1 MFNVIVA
8 IFSLAIGLLIYKLYL
23 EHKMTMKRKEI
34 ASKLSIDIIPGNLF
48 DPEIMIKSGHC
59 KVKGKD
65 TIIIDN
71 LLSSQEQSE
80 VIIQTLKKFDLE
92 SIYLPPWIR
101 GRLESEN
108 SI

>member
-1 MFNVIVA
+1 MDSI
-8 IFSLAIGLLIYKLYL
+8 SQLADL
-23 EHKMTMKRKEI
+23 KEI
-34 ASKLSIDIIPGNLF
+34 ASKLSIDIVSSNLF

-65 TIIIDN
+65 TIIIDK

>member
-1 MFNVIVA
+1 MDSISQLE
-8 IFSLAIGLLIYKLYL
+8 SLK
-23 EHKMTMKRKEI
+23 KI
-34 ASKLSIDIIPGNLF
+34 ATELSIDIIPGNLF

-65 TIIIDN
+65 TIIIDS

-80 VIIQTLKKFDLE
+80 VIIQALKKFNIE

-101 GRLESEN
+101 ERLEPEN

>member
-1 MFNVIVA
+1 MDSI
-8 IFSLAIGLLIYKLYL
+8 SQL
-23 EHKMTMKRKEI
+23 EDLKEI

-80 VIIQTLKKFDLE
+80 VIIQTLKKFNME

-101 GRLESEN
+101 ERLEPEN

>member
-1 MFNVIVA
+1 MDSISQLE
-8 IFSLAIGLLIYKLYL
+8 SLK
-23 EHKMTMKRKEI
+23 KI
-34 ASKLSIDIIPGNLF
+34 ATELSIDIITGNLF

-80 VIIQTLKKFDLE
+80 VIIQALKKFNIE

-101 GRLESEN
+101 ERLEPEN

>member
-1 MFNVIVA
+1 VDSISQLE
-8 IFSLAIGLLIYKLYL
+8 SLK
-23 EHKMTMKRKEI
+23 KI
-34 ASKLSIDIIPGNLF
+34 AAELSIDIIPSNLF

-71 LLSSQEQSE
+71 LLSSQEQGE
-80 VIIQTLKKFDLE
+80 VIIQALKKFNME

-101 GRLESEN
+101 ERLEPEN

>member
-1 MFNVIVA
+1 MDSI
-8 IFSLAIGLLIYKLYL
+8 SQL
-23 EHKMTMKRKEI
+23 EDLKEI

-48 DPEIMIKSGHC
+48 DPEIMVKSGHC
-59 KVKGKD
+59 KVKGRD

-101 GRLESEN
+101 ERLESEN

>member
-1 MFNVIVA
+1 MD
-8 IFSLAIGLLIYKLYL
+8 SMSQLKGL
-23 EHKMTMKRKEI
+23 KEV
-34 ASKLSIDIIPGNLF
+34 ASKLSIDIIPSNLF
-48 DPEIMIKSGHC
+48 DSEIMIESGYC

-71 LLSSQEQSE
+71 LLSNQEQSE

-92 SIYLPPWIR
+92 SIYLRPWIR
-101 GRLESEN
+101 ERLETDN

>member
-1 MFNVIVA
+1 MYSISQLE
-8 IFSLAIGLLIYKLYL
+8 SLK
-23 EHKMTMKRKEI
+23 KI
-34 ASKLSIDIIPGNLF
+34 ATELSIDIIPGNLF

-71 LLSSQEQSE
+71 LLSSQEQGE
-80 VIIQTLKKFDLE
+80 VIIQALKKFNME

-101 GRLESEN
+101 ERLEPEN

>member
-1 MFNVIVA
+1 
-8 IFSLAIGLLIYKLYL
+8 
-23 EHKMTMKRKEI
+23 
-34 ASKLSIDIIPGNLF
+34 
-48 DPEIMIKSGHC
+48 MIKSGHC

-71 LLSSQEQSE
+71 LLSSQEQGE
-80 VIIQTLKKFDLE
+80 VIIQTLKKFNME

-101 GRLESEN
+101 ERLEPEN

>member
-1 MFNVIVA
+1 MDSISQLE
-8 IFSLAIGLLIYKLYL
+8 SLK
-23 EHKMTMKRKEI
+23 KI
-34 ASKLSIDIIPGNLF
+34 AAELSIDIIPGNLF
-48 DPEIMIKSGHC
+48 DPEIMIKSGYC

-80 VIIQTLKKFDLE
+80 VIIQALKKFNVE

-101 GRLESEN
+101 ERLEPDN

>member
-1 MFNVIVA
+1 MDSISQLE
-8 IFSLAIGLLIYKLYL
+8 SLK
-23 EHKMTMKRKEI
+23 KI
-34 ASKLSIDIIPGNLF
+34 AAELSIDIIPSNLF

-59 KVKGKD
+59 KVKGKN
-65 TIIIDN
+65 TIIIDG

-80 VIIQTLKKFDLE
+80 VIIQALKKFNVE

-101 GRLESEN
+101 ERLEPEN

>member
-1 MFNVIVA
+1 MDSI
-8 IFSLAIGLLIYKLYL
+8 SQL
-23 EHKMTMKRKEI
+23 EDLKEI
-34 ASKLSIDIIPGNLF
+34 ASKLSIDVIPGNLF

-59 KVKGKD
+59 KVKGRD

-101 GRLESEN
+101 ERLESEN

>member
-1 MFNVIVA
+1 MDSISQLE
-8 IFSLAIGLLIYKLYL
+8 SLK
-23 EHKMTMKRKEI
+23 KI
-34 ASKLSIDIIPGNLF
+34 AAELSIDIIPSNLF

-71 LLSSQEQSE
+71 LLPIQEQNE
-80 VIIQTLKKFDLE
+80 IIIQTLKKFNLE
-92 SIYLPPWIR
+92 SVYLPPWIR
-101 GRLESEN
+101 ERLEPEN

>member
-1 MFNVIVA
+1 MDSISQLE
-8 IFSLAIGLLIYKLYL
+8 SLK
-23 EHKMTMKRKEI
+23 KI
-34 ASKLSIDIIPGNLF
+34 ATELSIDIIPGNLF

-71 LLSSQEQSE
+71 LLSSQEQGE
-80 VIIQTLKKFDLE
+80 VIIQALKKFNVE

-101 GRLESEN
+101 ERLEPEN